1 MNQKHPNHRHNR
13 RAARSL
19 GRIEHKLN
27 ELSTVLCHLTQRIN
41 IIEQQ
46 QRGKFYD
53 EALTKL
59 QESADRMKDLAMME
73 SQIIRERYGK
83 TGI

>member
-1 MNQKHPNHRHNR
+1 MNQKHPKRRHNS

-27 ELSTVLCHLTQRIN
+27 QLSTVLCHLTQRIN

-46 QRGKFYD
+46 QRGKFFD
-53 EALTKL
+53 ETLTKL
-59 QESADRMKDLAMME
+59 QKSADRMKEIAAME
-73 SQIIRERYGK
+73 LQRIREQ
-83 TGI
+83 